1 MKKHVAS
8 ALESELKMLADSS
21 QLNIPPQH
29 WFPGVSP
36 TEGPMAFLQG
46 GLEFT
51 VQSQGH
57 KKAVPVSST
66 PFHNTCTQANAV
78 MTFFESESF
87 ISLVR
92 SISKLLYVVDKENW
106 VLCHQRQTV
115 TSGGSGF

>member
-8 ALESELKMLADSS
+8 ALESELKMFADLS
-21 QLNIPPQH
+21 QLNIPRQH
-29 WFPGVSP
+29 WFTGVSP
-36 TEGPMAFLQG
+36 TEGPMTFPRG

-51 VQSQGH
+51 VRQSQGH
-57 KKAVPVSST
+57 KTPVPVTLT

-78 MTFFESESF
+78 ITFFESESF

-106 VLCHQRQTV
+106 VLCRQRVDQV
-115 TSGGSGF
+115 KSFK